1 MSMKV
6 LDARRAHA
14 VTALCEQII
23 PGSGRV
29 GPAVYIDALLAKMP
43 AEEQAGVLAAIDSLM
58 VGDSVDSIAAK
69 ARTPEFALM
78 RALAIEAYYSDF
90 VAPGMP
96 GPSAWAEI
104 GFEPPR
110 AIDLERNWGWL
121 RVQ

>member
-1 MSMKV
+1 MSLKV
-6 LDARRAHA
+6 LDARRVEA
-14 VTALCEQII
+14 VTDLCEQIV

-29 GPAVYIDALLAKMP
+29 GPAVYIDALLAAMP
-43 AEEQAGVLAAIDSLM
+43 AEERADVLAAIDSLTI
-58 VGDSVDSIAAK
+58 GPAGASVAAM

-96 GPSAWAEI
+96 GPGAWAEI

-110 AIDLERNWGWL
+110 AIDLERNWAWL
-121 RVQ
+121 GNQ

>member
-1 MSMKV
+1 MSLKI
-6 LDARRAHA
+6 LDARRVEA
-14 VTALCEQII
+14 VTELCEQIV

-29 GPAVYIDALLAKMP
+29 GPAVYIDALLAAMP
-43 AEEQAGVLAAIDSLM
+43 AEEQAAALAAIDSLTI
-58 VGDSVDSIAAK
+58 GDPGTPMAAK

-96 GPSAWAEI
+96 GPGAWTEI

-110 AIDLERNWGWL
+110 AIDLERNWAWL
-121 RVQ
+121 GIQ